1 MKRPIAIALLLAT
14 TTAFGWAQ
22 TPAEH
27 DHSQGAAPAQPQA
40 QSGSGGHGMGMMQG
54 GSHGMMGM
62 MGMMR
67 EMPMMNMMRQMGM
80 MGSSGMAMI
89 DRVEGRIAFLRAE
102 LRITDAQASAWSAF
116 AEALRANARKLA
128 EVRAGAMAQ
137 RSGGQTLGQRLDA
150 QEQWLTV
157 RLDGTRALKAAF
169 APLWNALSDEQKK
182 SADELLAP
190 HMGMTMMAGMPGA
203 MARMPGGPM
212 QPGPTMPGRMQPGPM
227 MPQTP
232 SR

>member
-1 MKRPIAIALLLAT
+1 MVMPRCGASNSSADFFCSSDSAL
-14 TTAFGWAQ
+14 
-22 TPAEH
+22 
-27 DHSQGAAPAQPQA
+27 HS
-40 QSGSGGHGMGMMQG
+40 
-54 GSHGMMGM
+54 
-62 MGMMR
+62 
-67 EMPMMNMMRQMGM
+67 
-80 MGSSGMAMI
+80 
-89 DRVEGRIAFLRAE
+89 
-102 LRITDAQASAWSAF
+102 
-116 AEALRANARKLA
+116 
-128 EVRAGAMAQ
+128 GAMAQ

-203 MARMPGGPM
+203 MARMPGQM
-212 QPGPTMPGRMQPGPM
+212 QPGPTMP
-227 MPQTP
+227 QTP

>member
-62 MGMMR
+62 MR

-102 LRITDAQASAWSAF
+102 LRITDAQANAWNAF

-157 RLDGTRALKAAF
+157 RLEGTRALKAAF

-190 HMGMTMMAGMPGA
+190 HLGMTMMAGMPGA

-212 QPGPTMPGRMQPGPM
+212 QPGPM